1 MPRYARYLFKQ
12 YLIAFLIITLM
23 FGGMVYIVQSV
34 QLLDKIDGR
43 IDNLVY
49 FFGLTLLLLP
59 KLLVH
64 VIPLSMLAAL
74 ISVKQRMINDNELVI
89 LSASGQ
95 NRWQLAAPGLLLS
108 LGLTFFLA
116 LMEFQ
121 IQPMTMQELREKRK
135 EIADNLF
142 VNLIKPGTFSEIGKG
157 LTIYVNSISEKG
169 LYENIIIYDATQ
181 KDRSVV
187 YIAEKAEIVQ
197 NNNQPGM
204 RLIKG
209 KVLQDLQQDSKG
221 SLSFEEY
228 VYQNGLEIKKPTD
241 IRFKAD
247 EMYLKDLLNPS
258 NKSQLDPKT
267 LRKYVV
273 SGHKR
278 IANILTPLIVGMI
291 VSACILTGIFGR
303 NGNKRRMTICIILTL
318 GYYITA
324 MIFAGLADSKS
335 GIISNI
341 YLPPVLALIF
351 ASLYLQYGG
360 FKNNWPPIFKLMT
373 AHTTNADPYNADLD
387 NAEEKPND

>member
-1 MPRYARYLFKQ
+1 
-12 YLIAFLIITLM
+12 M

-43 IDNLVY
+43 IDSLIY

-59 KLLVH
+59 KLSVH

-108 LGLTFFLA
+108 LGLSVFLA

-121 IQPMTMQELREKRK
+121 VQPMTMQELREKRK

-169 LYENIIIYDATQ
+169 YYENIIIYDATK

-197 NNNQPGM
+197 NNKQPGM
-204 RLIKG
+204 RLLKG
-209 KVLQDLQQDSKG
+209 KVLQDLQQDIKG

-247 EMYLKDLLNPS
+247 EMYLSDLLYPS
-258 NKSQLDPKT
+258 NKSQLDSKT
-267 LRKYVV
+267 IQKYEI

-278 IANILTPLIVGMI
+278 IANTLTPLIIGMI
-291 VSACILTGIFGR
+291 VSACILTGVFGR
-303 NGNKRRMTICIILTL
+303 SGNKRRMSSCILLTL

-324 MIFAGLADSKS
+324 MIFAGLADNKS
-335 GIISNI
+335 GIIANI
-341 YLPPVLALIF
+341 YTPPVFALIF
-351 ASLYLQYGG
+351 ACLYLQYGG
-360 FKNNWPPIFKLMT
+360 KKDAGKKMRKGKTDKRNI
-373 AHTTNADPYNADLD
+373 
-387 NAEEKPND
+387 

>member
-12 YLIAFLIITLM
+12 YLIAFLIFTIM
-23 FGGMVYIVQSV
+23 FGGMVYIFQSV

-43 IDNLVY
+43 IDSLIY

-59 KLLVH
+59 KLSVL

-108 LGLTFFLA
+108 LGLSVFLA
-116 LMEFQ
+116 LIEFQ
-121 IQPMTMQELREKRK
+121 VQPMTMQELREKRK

-169 LYENIIIYDATQ
+169 YYEDIIIYDATK

-204 RLIKG
+204 RLLKG
-209 KVLQDLQQDSKG
+209 KVLQDLQQDIKG

-247 EMYLKDLLNPS
+247 EMYLNDLLYPS
-258 NKSQLDPKT
+258 NKSQLDSKT
-267 LRKYVV
+267 IQKYEI

-278 IANILTPLIVGMI
+278 IANTLTPLIIGMI
-291 VSACILTGIFGR
+291 VSACILTGVFGR
-303 NGNKRRMTICIILTL
+303 IGNKRRMSSCILLTL

-324 MIFAGLADSKS
+324 MIFAGLADNKS
-335 GIISNI
+335 GIIANI
-341 YLPPVLALIF
+341 YTPPVLAMIF
-351 ASLYLQYGG
+351 ACLYLQYGG
-360 FKNNWPPIFKLMT
+360 YKNNLSSIFKSKT
-373 AHTTNADPYNADLD
+373 PHNSNADLD
-387 NAEEKPND
+387 KPKH

>member
-12 YLIAFLIITLM
+12 YLIAFLIFTLM

-43 IDNLVY
+43 IGSLVY

-89 LSASGQ
+89 LSASGR
-95 NRWQLAAPGLLLS
+95 NRWQLAAPGLLFS

-121 IQPMTMQELREKRK
+121 VQPITMQELREKRK
-135 EIADNLF
+135 EIADNIF

-169 LYENIIIYDATQ
+169 FYENIIIYDATQ
-181 KDRSVV
+181 DDRSVV

-209 KVLQDLQQDSKG
+209 KVLQDLQQDIKG

-228 VYQNGLEIKKPTD
+228 VYQNGLETKKPTD

-258 NKSQLDPKT
+258 NRSQLDSKT
-267 LRKYVV
+267 LRKYIV

-278 IANILTPLIVGMI
+278 IANTLTPLIIGMI
-291 VSACILTGIFGR
+291 VSASILTGVFGR
-303 NGNKRRMTICIILTL
+303 NGNKRRMTSCIVLTL
-318 GYYITA
+318 GYYIMA

-341 YLPPVLALIF
+341 YTPPVFALIF
-351 ASLYLQYGG
+351 ACLYLQYGG
-360 FKNNWPPIFKLMT
+360 SKNNWPPIFKSMT
-373 AHTTNADPYNADLD
+373 AQTTNADLD
-387 NAEEKPND
+387 KPND